1 MTTQKQH
8 QQHLQLGNKAL
19 TLIICVCGL
28 YGTFLTWSILQER
41 INTKP
46 YGDNNEYFKAPIIIN
61 LIQALFASII
71 GFIYNYVTTTTTST
85 KPQPKPNQNQ

>member
-1 MTTQKQH
+1 MC
-8 QQHLQLGNKAL
+8 LW
-19 TLIICVCGL
+19 IIWDV
-28 YGTFLTWSILQER
+28 LTWSILQER

-71 GFIYNYVTTTTTST
+71 GFIYMSPPL
-85 KPQPKPNQNQ
+85 PQNHNQNQNQNQ

>member
-1 MTTQKQH
+1 MC
-8 QQHLQLGNKAL
+8 LW
-19 TLIICVCGL
+19 IIWDV
-28 YGTFLTWSILQER
+28 LTWSILQER

-85 KPQPKPNQNQ
+85 KPQPKPKPKPIVIHFDIFTNGNKIVMF